1 MGHILAGLKVI
12 DAASYVAGPA
22 ATTVMADFGAD
33 VIKVEPP
40 SGDGYRSLAARYR
53 TDYNWQLTS
62 RHKRAL
68 ALDLKSAKGQAV
80 LLSLVDQA
88 DVLVVN
94 FNAKQLAE
102 YQLDYAA
109 LKQRNPRLIFAQ
121 ITGYGTRGPDRSK
134 RAFDLSAWWARSGI
148 MDMMKPLGGAPVNGV
163 GGVGDH
169 ASAMS
174 LFGVVMLAL
183 YDRERSGQGASVSTS
198 LVANGAWS
206 NGMHLQG
213 MIAGYDLAAVLDKHG
228 YRSPFVMSYKTRDE
242 RYVVLVGPNPQREWP
257 RLCRA
262 MGHPEWLQEPRFAEM
277 TGVMALRDEVR
288 ELFARALSRF
298 RLDEVVLRLEAEDV
312 TFSVLEKNSDVIHDA
327 HLIENEVIVKTA
339 SEHPDYQWTVAS
351 PINIV
356 GQVKKIPTD
365 APAVGAHSR
374 DILCELGY
382 TAGQI
387 DELIA
392 HGIVKCS

>member
-40 SGDGYRSLAARYR
+40 TGDSYRSLAARYR

-68 ALDLKSAKGQAV
+68 GLDLKTAEGQAV

-121 ITGYGTRGPDRSK
+121 ITGYGTRGPDRNK

-183 YDRERSGQGASVSTS
+183 YDRERTGLGASVSTS
-198 LVANGAWS
+198 LIANGAWS

-228 YRSPFVMSYKTRDE
+228 YRSPFVMSYLTRDD

-257 RLCRA
+257 KLCRA
-262 MGHPEWLQEPRFAEM
+262 LGHPEWLQDSRFADM

-288 ELFARALSRF
+288 DLFARAMGRYK
-298 RLDEVVLRLEAEDV
+298 LDEVVRRLEAEDV

-327 HLIENEVIVKTA
+327 HLIENEVIIKTA
-339 SEHPDYQWTVAS
+339 SDHPDYQWTVAS
-351 PINIV
+351 PIHIA
-356 GQVKKIPTD
+356 GQVKKVPTD
-365 APAVGAHSR
+365 APAIGAHSR
-374 DILCELGY
+374 DILDELGY
-382 TAGQI
+382 TTTQI

-392 HGIVKCS
+392 HGIVKGR